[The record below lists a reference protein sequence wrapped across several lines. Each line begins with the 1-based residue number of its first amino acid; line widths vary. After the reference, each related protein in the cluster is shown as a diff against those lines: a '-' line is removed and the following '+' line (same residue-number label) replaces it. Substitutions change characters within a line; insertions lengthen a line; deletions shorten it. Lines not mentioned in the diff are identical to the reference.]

1 MAYDDIKVEIFTKF
15 LYPGMI
21 LKGDGFDESGKKV
34 IDKETPIEQELINR
48 LKLMGVQTITYSRE
62 RLKLKKDIKDS
73 MISEAHIEKAINIV
87 GDLEHALRAHE
98 TDLPIKEVDAV
109 VSDFVADIKE
119 NGDACLNLL
128 DLAEMD
134 DYTYTHSV
142 NVSTLCIAL
151 GLALNLEEDKVINVG
166 TAGLLHD
173 IGKTLID
180 IDIINKPGKLNEEE
194 WAIMRNHP
202 TYSYQ
207 ILKAQNRFGPAVLN
221 GVLLHHENYNG
232 KGYPLGITAEKSNI
246 YAQIIS
252 VCDVFDAITS
262 KRSYKDAATYS
273 EAFTHIMDNTG
284 TKFHP
289 KISQVFLKD
298 LIKKI
303 NEEPLYPID
312 SYVLMNTGEIAYV
325 VDHRQSP
332 YSLRPIVN
340 IFFNPN
346 KPEKFLKFVQ
356 QIDLEQ
362 DYNRTVVKRIN
373 DKRYVEKFNQQLG
386 REGI

>member
-1 MAYDDIKVEIFTKF
+1 
-15 LYPGMI
+15 MI
-21 LKGDGFDESGKKV
+21 S
-34 IDKETPIEQELINR
+34 
-48 LKLMGVQTITYSRE
+48 KLQLLGVQTITYTRE
-62 RLKLKKDIKDS
+62 RLKLKKNVS
-73 MISEAHIEKAINIV
+73 NTMIPEAHIDKAINVI
-87 GDLEHALRAHE
+87 GDFENAIRSKRG
-98 TDLPIKEVDAV
+98 DVPVKDVDV
-109 VSDFVADIKE
+109 VVNEFINDIRD

-128 DLAEMD
+128 DLAEFD
-134 DYTYTHSV
+134 DYTYTHSI
-142 NVSTLCIAL
+142 NVSTLCLTL
-151 GLALNLEEDKVINVG
+151 GFAMNMEEDKLIHLG

-180 IDIINKPGKLNEEE
+180 TDILNKPGKLTDEE
-194 WAIMRNHP
+194 WTIMKNHP

-207 ILKAQNRFGPAVLN
+207 ILKAQNEFNASVLK
-221 GVLLHHENYNG
+221 GVLFHHENYNG
-232 KGYPLGITAEKSNI
+232 KGGYPLGITAEKSNTF
-246 YAQIIS
+246 AQIIS

-262 KRSYKDAATYS
+262 KRSYKEPFSYS
-273 EAFTHIMDNTG
+273 EAFTHIMENSG

-289 KISQVFLKD
+289 KIAQTFLKD
-298 LIKKI
+298 LVKKI

-312 SYVLMNTGEIAYV
+312 SYVLLNTGEIGYV

-332 YSLRPIVN
+332 FSLRPIVN

-346 KPEKFLKFVQ
+346 RAEKFLKFIQ

-362 DYNRTVVKRIN
+362 DYNRVVVKRIV